1 MNFVAQEHEICLTSS
16 LDTFNSDNE
25 VYLRIINA
33 SRNLVLLPKD
43 PEIAKFSIPSPEQ
56 TNYLLPV
63 EPAIL
68 AQQKFHKHTSQ
79 LLKDNN
85 YNRQHRVKAQQSET
99 FWLPTT
105 ETRERPDKLNGIEKT
120 TFLQLQENR
129 EKEKLKHFSSNED
142 RVKFLKQILWESTLL
157 TIEEKTQVEEFLVEY
172 HDIFARHRLDVGRND
187 VFKVK
192 FTPEYERPVYTQ
204 SPPTPIHI
212 RDELQIELALLQ
224 HFGIIKTLP
233 FSQFLSPIFAHMK
246 ASGKLRPLIDL
257 RNINHLIRHDYDA
270 NNFPSFR
277 RWCPP
282 SRKRIFLQ
290 IGLLASPLY
299 SADGRSTVHSNAGI

>member
-16 LDTFNSDNE
+16 LDAFNSDNE
-25 VYLRIINA
+25 VYLGIINA
-33 SRNLVLLPKD
+33 SPNLVLLPEDLK
-43 PEIAKFSIPSPEQ
+43 IAKFSILTPEQ
-56 TNYLLPV
+56 ANYLLPV

-68 AQQKFHKHTSQ
+68 AQQKFHKHNSQ

-120 TFLQLQENR
+120 TFLQLQEIR

-157 TIEEKTQVEEFLVEY
+157 TIEEKTQVEEVLVEY

-192 FTPEYERPVYTQ
+192 FTPEHERPVYTQ
-204 SPPTPIHI
+204 SPPTPINI
-212 RDELQIELALLQ
+212 RDV
-224 HFGIIKTLP
+224 IKTLP
-233 FSQFLSPIFAHMK
+233 FSKYLSPIFAQMK

-257 RNINHLIRHDYDA
+257 RNINHLIGHDYDA

-282 SRKRIFLQ
+282 SRKKIILQ

-299 SADGRSTVHSNAGI
+299 FANGRSTVHSNAGI